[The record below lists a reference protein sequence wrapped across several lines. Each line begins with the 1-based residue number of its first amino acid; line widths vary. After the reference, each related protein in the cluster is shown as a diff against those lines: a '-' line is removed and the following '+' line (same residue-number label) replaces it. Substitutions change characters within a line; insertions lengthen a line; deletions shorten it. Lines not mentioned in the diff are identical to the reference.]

1 MSINANT
8 LYYNMRNSSSSSSSG
23 ENSYS
28 VLIKKAM
35 AKMPVSLNTK
45 KSIDEY
51 YKTAMEKINLKMKAA
66 EKAKKAAEAAEKFIA
81 KAKMAA
87 EKAAEKARKAVAKPK
102 AVKGSKTAKKPRA
115 KKVVGGMTDEEELKI
130 IDNIF
135 TKFISYNNRI
145 MTEGSKYINHDTDS
159 YRSDIKGI
167 CDELN
172 KLFHGN
178 ITISD
183 EEITR
188 SLGSDIYVTEI
199 YDFLDGMVTNLL
211 QDFIY
216 KNYRSKYDYYVDKYN
231 NKRTNNTYWD

>member
-1 MSINANT
+1 
-8 LYYNMRNSSSSSSSG
+8 
-23 ENSYS
+23 
-28 VLIKKAM
+28 
-35 AKMPVSLNTK
+35 
-45 KSIDEY
+45 
-51 YKTAMEKINLKMKAA
+51 
-66 EKAKKAAEAAEKFIA
+66 
-81 KAKMAA
+81 
-87 EKAAEKARKAVAKPK
+87 
-102 AVKGSKTAKKPRA
+102 
-115 KKVVGGMTDEEELKI
+115 
-130 IDNIF
+130 
-135 TKFISYNNRI
+135 
-145 MTEGSKYINHDTDS
+145 MTEGSEYINNDTYN

-199 YDFLDGMVTNLL
+199 YEFLDGMVTNLL